1 MLGSFVLSS
10 HRGAGSSLI
19 LLFFVRCMQV
29 WSVAYSPS
37 GDKLVSGCDDGVLQ
51 VFEKAA

>member
-1 MLGSFVLSS
+1 M
-10 HRGAGSSLI
+10 SL
-19 LLFFVRCMQV
+19 QV
-29 WSVAYSPS
+29 WSVAYSPA